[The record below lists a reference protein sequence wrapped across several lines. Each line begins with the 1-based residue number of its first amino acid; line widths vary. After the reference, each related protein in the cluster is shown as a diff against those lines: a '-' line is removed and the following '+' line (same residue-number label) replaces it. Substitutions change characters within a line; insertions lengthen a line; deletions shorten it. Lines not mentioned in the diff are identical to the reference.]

1 MQEQSALPLLA
12 LLHRESAQVRHRHP
26 SRSNILVGEGRWR
39 RQEHPR
45 LLIEDPASDSYAVIV
60 AGGLVVASFSGHG
73 WVEEQTEQGNV
84 RRNR

>member
-45 LLIEDPASDSYAVIV
+45 LLIEDPAAGSWEAVIAV
-60 AGGLVVASFSGHG
+60 LYCWIIASLGGYSQ
-73 WVEEQTEQGNV
+73 VEEQTEQSS
-84 RRNR
+84 